1 MSMSRLLSSLSAR
14 TAVWL
19 FLAILNSACSTSAG
33 VSTAIGIKNPAF
45 SSDSK
50 TLFFDFCKGS
60 ECDLVAYSLEEQRFS
75 RIVPVEEGF
84 RFSSASMANHPA
96 LLAGELRYRKAEFTA
111 YPQIVLI
118 DLDSDTYRRLTNDPS
133 HKYGPSLSFD
143 DKSVAFIQ
151 SHRQRTWFNGDPRAT
166 GWDIHMLDIASGAN
180 TRATD
185 YCFYGLSKPF
195 IAPDNGDLIFSG
207 EGPMCNYPEPG
218 VASGKKDYKEYK
230 ERFGED
236 DIVRLGPIRKRLE
249 PWFQTEGRH
258 STSPQVAWNG
268 DVLFSSRTNLLDDI
282 QKGYYNYDLFLKR
295 GDQIRRLT
303 WLKSSVGGIALS
315 PNSAYAAYVSDPGRH
330 HQFSLWLLNIETGES
345 KQVALA
351 ALSSET
357 ESVPVRRVAG
367 AQ

>member
-1 MSMSRLLSSLSAR
+1 MSMPPLLTR
-14 TAVWL
+14 AVVL
-19 FLAILNSACSTSAG
+19 ALLAILNSACGTGAG
-33 VSTAIGIKNPAF
+33 VSSAIDIGSTAF
-45 SSDSK
+45 SPDGK
-50 TLFFDFCKGS
+50 TLLFDFCKGS
-60 ECDLVAYSLEEQRFS
+60 ECDLVAYSIEEQRFS
-75 RIVPVEEGF
+75 RIVPVDEKF

-96 LLAGELRYRKAEFTA
+96 LLAGVLRYRKAEFTA

-118 DLDSDTYRRLTNDPS
+118 DLDSNTYRRLTTDPS
-133 HKYGPSLSFD
+133 HKSSPSLSFD
-143 DKSVAFIQ
+143 DKTVAFIQ

-166 GWDIHMLDIASGAN
+166 GWDIHILDIALGAN
-180 TRATD
+180 TRATN
-185 YCFYGLSKPF
+185 YCFYGLGKPF

-236 DIVRLGPIRKRLE
+236 DIVRLGPMRKHLE
-249 PWFQTEGRH
+249 PWVQTEGRH
-258 STSPQVAWNG
+258 SSSPRVARNG
-268 DVLFSSRTNLLDDI
+268 DVLFSSRTNLLDGI

-295 GDQIRRLT
+295 GEQIRRLT
-303 WLKSSVGGIALS
+303 WLKSLIEGIALS

-357 ESVPVRRVAG
+357 GSVPVRRIAE

>member
-1 MSMSRLLSSLSAR
+1 MAMSPLLAR
-14 TAVWL
+14 AAV
-19 FLAILNSACSTSAG
+19 LALLAMLNSACGTGAS
-33 VSTAIGIKNPAF
+33 VSTAIDIRSPAF

-75 RIVPVEEGF
+75 RIVPVEQEF

-96 LLAGELRYRKAEFTA
+96 MLAGVLRYRKAEFTS

-118 DLDSDTYRRLTNDPS
+118 DLDSNTYRRLTTDPS
-133 HKYGPSLSFD
+133 HKSSPSLSFD

-166 GWDIHMLDIASGAN
+166 GWDIHILDIASGSN
-180 TRATD
+180 MRVTN
-185 YCFYGLSKPF
+185 YCFYGLGKPF
-195 IAPDNGDLIFSG
+195 IAPDNDDLIFSG

-236 DIVRLGPIRKRLE
+236 DIVRLGPKRKRLE

-268 DVLFSSRTNLLDDI
+268 DVLFSSRTNLLDGI

-295 GDQIRRLT
+295 GEEIRRLT
-303 WLKSSVGGIALS
+303 WLKSLIEGIALS
-315 PNSAYAAYVSDPGRH
+315 PNSAYAAYISDPGRH
-330 HQFSLWLLNIETGES
+330 HQFSLWLLNIATGES
-345 KQVALA
+345 KQVALEV
-351 ALSSET
+351 LSSET
-357 ESVPVRRVAG
+357 DSVPVRRISG

>member
-1 MSMSRLLSSLSAR
+1 MSMSPLLAR
-14 TAVWL
+14 AAVWA
-19 FLAILNSACSTSAG
+19 FLAILNSACSTGTG
-33 VSTAIGIKNPAF
+33 VSTAIDIRSPAF

-75 RIVPVEEGF
+75 RIVPVEEEL

-96 LLAGELRYRKAEFTA
+96 LLAGVLRYRKAEFTA

-133 HKYGPSLSFD
+133 HKSSPSLSFD

-166 GWDIHMLDIASGAN
+166 GWDIHILDIASGAN
-180 TRATD
+180 TRATN
-185 YCFYGLSKPF
+185 YCFYGLGKPF

-249 PWFQTEGRH
+249 PWFQTEGRQ
-258 STSPQVAWNG
+258 SSSPRVARNG
-268 DVLFSSRTNLLDDI
+268 DVLFSSRTNLLDGI
-282 QKGYYNYDLFLKR
+282 QKGYYNYDIFLKR
-295 GDQIRRLT
+295 GEEIRRLT
-303 WLKSSVGGIALS
+303 WLKSLIEAIALS

-345 KQVALA
+345 KQVALE
-351 ALSSET
+351 ALLSET
-357 ESVPVRRVAG
+357 RSVPVRRIAG